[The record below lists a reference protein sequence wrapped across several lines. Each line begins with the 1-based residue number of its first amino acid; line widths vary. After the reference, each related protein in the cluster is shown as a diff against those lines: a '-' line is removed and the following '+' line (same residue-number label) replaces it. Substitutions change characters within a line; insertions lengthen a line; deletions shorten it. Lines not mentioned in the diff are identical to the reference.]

1 MEKKYITTDADIQPK
16 MNLKTNLIIIF
27 IIIIIILLALAI
39 TFIALYAK
47 EKNKTKDKDNNIN
60 NNGTMITKEL
70 SLWND
75 REPKNI
81 LINFM
86 KSITDESNIDF
97 IPKEDRIAVFDFDGT
112 LFQETDPIYLDHKLF
127 LYRVFNDT
135 NYKDK
140 AT

>member
-1 MEKKYITTDADIQPK
+1 MEKYITTDPDIQPK
-16 MNLKTNLIIIF
+16 TNLKTNLLIVCILLNIL
-27 IIIIIILLALAI
+27 LLALVIA
-39 TFIALYAK
+39 FIVLYAR
-47 EKNKTKDKDNNIN
+47 EKNKTKDKDNNTN
-60 NNGTMITKEL
+60 NNGTQITEEL

-81 LINFM
+81 LLNFM
-86 KSITDESNIDF
+86 KSITNESEIDY

-127 LYRVFNDT
+127 LYRIFNDT
-135 NYKDK
+135 NYKNK